1 MICWAKVDDTGCVTR
16 AGAGLAL
23 PDGAVELPTHLSP
36 EAAVQ
41 MRLVD
46 GEWDYR
52 PVIPAPVQDGGTVT
66 WAVPDGTVAEVCD
79 GITGAILATVTAEG
93 QQIEVEFAPG
103 VYLIEVQPPAPW
115 MRRNDQ
121 VTVA

>member
-1 MICWAKVDDTGCVTR
+1 MICFAVVDEAGQVVR

-23 PDGAVELPTHLSP
+23 PDGAVVLPAHLTP

-66 WAVPDGTVAEVCD
+66 YAAPDDTVAEVCD
-79 GITGAILATVTAEG
+79 GITGAILATVAASGG
-93 QQIEVEFAPG
+93 QIVLEFAPG
-103 VYLIEVQPPAPW
+103 LYLVEVNPPAPW
-115 MRRNDQ
+115 MRRSDP

>member
-1 MICWAKVDDTGCVTR
+1 MIRFAMVDEAGNVTR

-23 PDGAVELPTHLSP
+23 PDGAVELPMHLTP
-36 EAAVQ
+36 EAVVQ

-52 PVIPAPVQDGGTVT
+52 PVIPAPVQEGGTVT
-66 WAVPDGTVAEVCD
+66 YAAPDGAVAEVCD
-79 GITGAILATVTAEG
+79 GITGAILATVTASGG
-93 QQIEVEFAPG
+93 QIAIEFAPG
-103 VYLIEVQPPAPW
+103 AYLIEVQPPAPW
-115 MRRNDQ
+115 MRRTDQ